1 MFGGIFIFDI
11 EKTLKEYNLDEE
23 KYEQILKDCS
33 DKVHGISSMDWADII
48 EKYDLNLHYDSLRK
62 SQQLP
67 LFGGAFV
74 SEYYK
79 WKASKNKNIDEDEYF
94 KKIRLEKQEIQ
105 KEKQKL
111 FDERTGLN
119 KLLRE
124 QGRREELY
132 NIVKRAIDEYIPIR
146 FDYSPAPVI
155 DSDTDMVIQL
165 SDVHCGVDI
174 DSPFNVFNFDILQH
188 RIKKYLDEVLEIRD
202 TYNSQNAHLILGGDM
217 IHGLIHTNARIE
229 AKENVV
235 EQIIKISDVVG
246 NFINQ
251 LRYCFENVFVYTTPG
266 NHSRSTASKEES
278 VRGEN
283 FDLLIPYVL
292 AKEFKE
298 VDNVF
303 IEENTLDSNIA
314 TFNVRGWNAY
324 ANHGDKDTEK
334 NVVYNM
340 TKLARRARRPLP
352 DICFLGHRHTN
363 GLTTVDEV
371 KVVQS
376 GCVDGMD
383 GYSIDK
389 RYVGVPE
396 QMVTV
401 ISERKKIKALCD
413 IQLD

>member
-1 MFGGIFIFDI
+1 MYDF
-11 EKTLKEYNLDEE
+11 EQELS
-23 KYEQILKDCS
+23 KYGLTCEAYEALLKDCS
-33 DKVHGISSMDWADII
+33 DKVQKITDVEWAELIS
-48 EKYDLNLHYDSLRK
+48 KYDLGVHYDTLRK
-62 SQQLP
+62 SSQ
-67 LFGGAFV
+67 FITGGAFV

-79 WKASKNKNIDEDEYF
+79 WKASKNSVLDEDEYF

-132 NIVKRAIDEYIPIR
+132 NIVKRAIDEYVPIS
-146 FDYSPAPVI
+146 FDYSPTPII

-174 DSPFNVFNFDILQH
+174 DSPFNVFNFDVLQQ
-188 RIKKYLDEVLEIRD
+188 RLKKYLDEVFEIRD
-202 TYNSQNAHLILGGDM
+202 TYSSQNAYLILGGDM

-246 NFINQ
+246 NFVNE
-251 LRYCFENVFVYTTPG
+251 LRYHFENVFVYTTPG

-283 FDLLIPYVL
+283 FDLLVPYVL
-292 AKEFKE
+292 AKEFKD

-303 IEENTLDSNIA
+303 VEENTLDSNIA
-314 TFNVRGWNAY
+314 TFNVRGWNVY
-324 ANHGDKDTEK
+324 ANHGDKDAEK

-340 TKLARRARRPLP
+340 TKLARRARHPLP

-371 KVVQS
+371 KVIQT

>member
-1 MFGGIFIFDI
+1 MKEVSLIYDF
-11 EKTLKEYNLDEE
+11 EKELS
-23 KYEQILKDCS
+23 KYGLTPETYEALLKDCS
-33 DKVHGISSMDWADII
+33 DKVQRITDIEWSELIS
-48 EKYDLNLHYDSLRK
+48 KYDLGVHYDTLRK
-62 SQQLP
+62 SSQ
-67 LFGGAFV
+67 FITGGAFV

-79 WKASKNKNIDEDEYF
+79 WKVSKSGVLDEDEYF

-132 NIVKRAIDEYIPIR
+132 NIVKRAIDEYVPIS
-146 FDYSPAPVI
+146 FDYSPAPAI

-174 DSPFNVFNFDILQH
+174 DSPFNVFNFDVLQQ
-188 RIKKYLDEVLEIRD
+188 RLKKYLDEIFEIRD

-235 EQIIKISDVVG
+235 EQIIIISDVVG
-246 NFINQ
+246 NFVNE
-251 LRYCFENVFVYTTPG
+251 LRHYFENVFVYTTPG
-266 NHSRSTASKEES
+266 NHSRSTANKEES

-283 FDLLIPYVL
+283 FDLLVPYVL
-292 AKEFKE
+292 AKEFKD

-340 TKLARRARRPLP
+340 TKLARRARQPLP

-371 KVVQS
+371 KVVQT